1 LHQLIGRAAAEELDK
16 RFASLQPVRTKDG
29 EGIHDWERDAAGT
42 PLTHARR
49 IALPDKQGNIP
60 DLTRANFKDQID
72 LAALMRGEKRYIWAV
87 GALGRVFVGEEVPLG
102 TDPSTGKERYLGH
115 PTLVGGGP
123 ARICGD
129 ISYDAATGEFE
140 VCDKSGRY
148 SRYED
153 RTELHLIEVARLFA
167 QAGLRV
173 RTSCV
178 SGKAPEPLILPTLDP
193 GFKRGDESS
202 V

>member
-1 LHQLIGRAAAEELDK
+1 MKLAGQSSAHAHVPVEQRSLGKSPSGRLPRSTSAGAGHDLATLAEQSPARRAGGHRRTASASDASTDPATPALALHQLIGRAAAEELDK

-87 GALGRVFVGEEVPLG
+87 GALGHCRSPARFRCPQTTPGVPL
-102 TDPSTGKERYLGH
+102 SNR
-115 PTLVGGGP
+115 
-123 ARICGD
+123 
-129 ISYDAATGEFE
+129 
-140 VCDKSGRY
+140 
-148 SRYED
+148 
-153 RTELHLIEVARLFA
+153 
-167 QAGLRV
+167 
-173 RTSCV
+173 
-178 SGKAPEPLILPTLDP
+178 
-193 GFKRGDESS
+193 
-202 V
+202 